1 MSIESVMTSNQLIL
15 CCPLLLQPSILP
27 SIRVFPNELALH
39 IKWPVCLCVCVYIY
53 ITHCMICMIYMM
65 YDQTSSTIFWL
76 IFLLILDP
84 GGPVCVYEC
93 GWQERGTAV
102 LISWTSGQDARSW
115 QGHVTYSGASS
126 EAPVAFPSSHSFGP
140 SFPCHPHI
148 CLHLC
153 SHPFINL
160 LSQVMLMWVGCFSRD
175 PNYITDMETW
185 WNIEKSFLPDKC
197 YACPRKANKYLGTQA
212 LQWWN

>member
-1 MSIESVMTSNQLIL
+1 MYCAAVVQLLRPCWTVARQAPLSFTVSRSLLKFMSIESVMTSNQLIL

-93 GWQERGTAV
+93 GWQERGTV
-102 LISWTSGQDARSW
+102 
-115 QGHVTYSGASS
+115 
-126 EAPVAFPSSHSFGP
+126 
-140 SFPCHPHI
+140 
-148 CLHLC
+148 
-153 SHPFINL
+153 
-160 LSQVMLMWVGCFSRD
+160 
-175 PNYITDMETW
+175 
-185 WNIEKSFLPDKC
+185 
-197 YACPRKANKYLGTQA
+197 
-212 LQWWN
+212 